1 MYDYSEYREL
11 TSTIRNANSSRVLRS
26 ALHGFLNDA
35 AMTLWN
41 GLEDNQ
47 RKAII
52 LLDFDAS
59 VVTTMVFFGR
69 DWGFGGSYGDV
80 LELILDKAELLAKED
95 SSASEPWDYEL
106 ELRCIIDCA
115 RQQKQYEEEA
125 RHKAAEI
132 VRELGM
138 ETGVNA
144 LEELLVNNSGLVRAK
159 KKRKEAYAKEMR
171 KAILRDALLYL
182 QKHYNDNDSNEE
194 EEDE

>member
-1 MYDYSEYREL
+1 MYDFSEYREL
-11 TSTIRNANSSRVLRS
+11 TSVIRDANSSRLLRS
-26 ALHGFLNDA
+26 ALHGFLNEA
-35 AMTLWN
+35 AMTWWN
-41 GLEDNQ
+41 GLEDNE

-80 LELILDKAELLAKED
+80 LELILDKAELLAQEKDAD
-95 SSASEPWDYEL
+95 SWDY

-115 RQQKQYEEEA
+115 RQQKQYEEDA

-144 LEELLVNNSGLVRAK
+144 LEELLVNNSGLVRAN

-171 KAILRDALLYL
+171 KAILGDALIYL
-182 QKHYNDNDSNEE
+182 QKHYKDSDSNEE
-194 EEDE
+194 EGDE

>member
-11 TSTIRNANSSRVLRS
+11 TSTIRNTNSSRALRS

-35 AMTLWN
+35 AMTWWN
-41 GLEDNQ
+41 GLKDNQ

-95 SSASEPWDYEL
+95 SIAWGSWNDSD
-106 ELRCIIDCA
+106 LRCIIGCA
-115 RQQKQYEEEA
+115 RQQMEREEEA
-125 RHKAAEI
+125 RRTAAEI
-132 VRELGM
+132 ARDLDM
-138 ETGVNA
+138 ETGIQA
-144 LEELLVNNSGLVRAK
+144 LEDLLVNNSGLVRTN

-171 KAILRDALLYL
+171 KAFLEDALRYL
-182 QKHYNDNDSNEE
+182 QKHYNDNKE

>member
-11 TSTIRNANSSRVLRS
+11 TSTIRNTNSSRTLRS

-35 AMTLWN
+35 AMTWWN

-52 LLDFDAS
+52 LLNFDAS

-80 LELILDKAELLAKED
+80 LELILDKAELLAQEADAD
-95 SSASEPWDYEL
+95 SWDYEL
-106 ELRCIIDCA
+106 RSIIGCA
-115 RQQKQYEEEA
+115 RQQMEREEEA
-125 RHKAAEI
+125 RHTAAEI
-132 VRELGM
+132 ARNLCM

-144 LEELLVNNSGLVRAK
+144 LEDLLVNNSGLVRERK
-159 KKRKEAYAKEMR
+159 KQKEAYAKDMR
-171 KAILRDALLYL
+171 KALLEDALLYL
-182 QKHYNDNDSNEE
+182 RKHYNDNDTNEK

>member
-11 TSTIRNANSSRVLRS
+11 TSTIRNAESSRILRS
-26 ALHGFLNDA
+26 ALRGFLNDA
-35 AMTLWN
+35 AMTWWN

-47 RKAII
+47 RKAIV

-69 DWGFGGSYGDV
+69 DWGFGGSYSDV
-80 LELILDKAELLAKED
+80 LDLILDKAELLTQEENAD
-95 SSASEPWDYEL
+95 SWDY

-115 RQQKQYEEEA
+115 RKQMRYEEEA

-132 VRELGM
+132 ADEFNM
-138 ETGVNA
+138 ETGIGA
-144 LEELLVNNSGLVRAK
+144 LEDLLVNNSGLVRASK
-159 KKRKEAYAKEMR
+159 KQKEAYAKEMR
-171 KAILRDALLYL
+171 KAFLNDALRYL
-182 QKHYNDNDSNEE
+182 ESHHDDQPTE

>member
-11 TSTIRNANSSRVLRS
+11 TSTIRNAESSRVLRS
-26 ALHGFLNDA
+26 ALRGFLNDA
-35 AMTLWN
+35 AMAWWN

-80 LELILDKAELLAKED
+80 LELILDKAELLAQEKD
-95 SSASEPWDYEL
+95 AGPWDYEL

-138 ETGVNA
+138 ETGINA
-144 LEELLVNNSGLVRAK
+144 LEDLLVNNSGLVRAN
-159 KKRKEAYAKEMR
+159 KKRKEEYAKEMR
-171 KAILRDALLYL
+171 KAFLNDALRYL
-182 QKHYNDNDSNEE
+182 ESHYDDQPTE

>member
-11 TSTIRNANSSRVLRS
+11 TSTIRNAESSRVLRS
-26 ALHGFLNDA
+26 ALRGFLNDA
-35 AMTLWN
+35 AMTWWN

-80 LELILDKAELLAKED
+80 LELILDKAELLAQED
-95 SSASEPWDYEL
+95 STAWEPWDYEL
-106 ELRCIIDCA
+106 RSVIDRA
-115 RQQKQYEEEA
+115 RLQMECEEEA

-132 VRELGM
+132 ARELGM
-138 ETGVNA
+138 ETGVST
-144 LEELLVNNSGLVRAK
+144 LEDLLVNNSGLVRAN
-159 KKRKEAYAKEMR
+159 KKRKEEYAKEMR
-171 KAILRDALLYL
+171 KAFLNDALRYL
-182 QKHYNDNDSNEE
+182 ESHYNDQPTE

>member
-11 TSTIRNANSSRVLRS
+11 TSTIRNAESSRILRS
-26 ALHGFLNDA
+26 ALRGFLNDA
-35 AMTLWN
+35 AMTWWN

-52 LLDFDAS
+52 LLDFDVS

-80 LELILDKAELLAKED
+80 LELILDKAELLTQEENAD
-95 SSASEPWDYEL
+95 SWDY
-106 ELRCIIDCA
+106 ELRCIINCA
-115 RQQKQYEEEA
+115 RQQMEREEEA
-125 RHKAAEI
+125 RRTAAEI
-132 VRELGM
+132 ARNLCM

-144 LEELLVNNSGLVRAK
+144 LEDLLVNNSGLVRASK
-159 KKRKEAYAKEMR
+159 KKKEAYAKEMR
-171 KAILRDALLYL
+171 KAFLSDALRYL
-182 QKHYNDNDSNEE
+182 ESHHDDQPTE

>member
-11 TSTIRNANSSRVLRS
+11 ASTIRNANSSRVLRS

-35 AMTLWN
+35 AMTWWN

-69 DWGFGGSYGDV
+69 DWDFRGSYGDV

-106 ELRCIIDCA
+106 RCIIDRA
-115 RQQKQYEEEA
+115 RQQMECEEEA

-132 VRELGM
+132 ARELGM
-138 ETGVNA
+138 ETGVGA
-144 LEELLVNNSGLVRAK
+144 LEDLLVNNSGFVRANK
-159 KKRKEAYAKEMR
+159 KQKETYAKEMR
-171 KAILRDALLYL
+171 KAFLEDALSYL
-182 QKHYNDNDSNEE
+182 QKHYNDNN
-194 EEDE
+194 EEDEDE

>member
-11 TSTIRNANSSRVLRS
+11 TSTIRNAESSRILRS
-26 ALHGFLNDA
+26 ALRGFLNDA
-35 AMTLWN
+35 AMTWWN

-47 RKAII
+47 RKAIV
-52 LLDFDAS
+52 LLNFDAS

-95 SSASEPWDYEL
+95 TTTWEPWDYEL
-106 ELRCIIDCA
+106 RSIIGCA
-115 RQQKQYEEEA
+115 RQQMEREEEA
-125 RHKAAEI
+125 RRTAAEI
-132 VRELGM
+132 ARDLDM
-138 ETGVNA
+138 ETGVKA
-144 LEELLVNNSGLVRAK
+144 LEDLLVNNSGLVRAN

-171 KAILRDALLYL
+171 KAFLNDALRYL
-182 QKHYNDNDSNEE
+182 ESHHDDQPTE

>member
-11 TSTIRNANSSRVLRS
+11 TSTIRNTNSSRALRS

-35 AMTLWN
+35 AMTWWN

-69 DWGFGGSYGDV
+69 DWGFGGSYSDV
-80 LELILDKAELLAKED
+80 LDLILDKAELLAQETDAD
-95 SSASEPWDYEL
+95 SWDY
-106 ELRCIIDCA
+106 ELRCIIGCA
-115 RQQKQYEEEA
+115 RQQMEREEEA
-125 RHKAAEI
+125 RRTAAEI
-132 VRELGM
+132 ARDLDM
-138 ETGVNA
+138 ETGINA
-144 LEELLVNNSGLVRAK
+144 LEDLLVNNSGLVRASK
-159 KKRKEAYAKEMR
+159 KKKEAYAKEMR
-171 KAILRDALLYL
+171 KAFLGDALFYL
-182 QKHYNDNDSNEE
+182 QKHYNDNDTNEE